1 MPQASHL
8 SSPSHKILCNEHSNA
23 RMLPFFPSAHS
34 STFRQRKTCLYF
46 ETFTWSILFIC
57 SKARGR
63 IRETLKMNL
72 NLEQLREFGPRNCV
86 ATDDLI
92 RQLSC
97 TVCFNVQKRNEKKKK
112 RSWTCLQGD
121 SMWAAIR
128 SNYVEHLR
136 SEVKYSSAYKMLS
149 KLFAS
154 ITSRPTEPNHQPTQ
168 PTKTWQ

>member
-112 RSWTCLQGD
+112 KELNLFTRGLDVSCNPIKLRGTLKIRSQVFVCLQ
-121 SMWAAIR
+121 
-128 SNYVEHLR
+128 NVE
-136 SEVKYSSAYKMLS
+136 
-149 KLFAS
+149 
-154 ITSRPTEPNHQPTQ
+154 
-168 PTKTWQ
+168 